1 MTAGRTQ
8 KDILNLLLDKYERS
22 AFFKENATP
31 TRRIS
36 INLYVD
42 GKTDFPHY
50 DIEQPDKREEVNRAV
65 LALQEAGVLSSSWM
79 KGEVNHI
86 LEKVWLNYEFLSE
99 AYRLLGRS
107 PKADVAHAVCDEI
120 IKAAA
125 NVKTSWALGYLTDV
139 IESIKRKRSLPSSIP
154 EDEAERANLIK
165 SIVALEGAY
174 GTEMLERVFSLR
186 TFGDSKTFE
195 KTVKS
200 RLVRILRKYMDNDDD
215 VADDELLG
223 QVGLVKYPEQF
234 EFCGKLSI
242 DAGSATADFSAL
254 AAGSAVYSTDII
266 GAKLKL
272 DSSVKK
278 VLTIENRANYFDY
291 ISKSKAD
298 DELVIYHGGQFS
310 PRKCAFFHEIN
321 EALPPRASWRH
332 WSDIDYGGFL
342 MLLRLR
348 QNVSREILPFR
359 MNESELKFFSMFTA
373 RIDLKYRNKLESLK
387 GHEELADCLSC
398 IDYMIA
404 NGKRLEQE
412 AMLI

>member
-1 MTAGRTQ
+1 MTANRTQ

-22 AFFKENATP
+22 TPFKENTTP
-31 TRRIS
+31 TQKIS

-42 GKTDFPHY
+42 GKTGFPYY

-65 LALQEAGVLSSSWM
+65 LALQEAGVLSSNWM

-86 LEKVWLNYEFLSE
+86 LEKAWLNYECLSE
-99 AYRLLGRS
+99 AYRLADRN
-107 PKADVAHAVCDEI
+107 PKADVAHMVCDEI
-120 IKAAA
+120 IKATA
-125 NVKTSWALGYLTDV
+125 NVKMSWALDYLTDV
-139 IESIKRKRSLPSSIP
+139 IESLKLKRSLPSSIP
-154 EDEAERANLIK
+154 KDETERENLII

-174 GTEMLERVFSLR
+174 NTEVLERVFSLR
-186 TFGDSKTFE
+186 TFGNSKTFE
-195 KTVKS
+195 KTVRPK
-200 RLVRILRKYMDNDDD
+200 LARILRKYLDNDDD
-215 VADDELLG
+215 VSDDELLR

-242 DAGSATADFSAL
+242 EIGSVTTDFSAL
-254 AAGSAVYSTDII
+254 SSGSAIYSTDII

-272 DSSVKK
+272 DLSVKK

-298 DELVIYHGGQFS
+298 DEFVIYHGGQFS
-310 PRKCAFFHEIN
+310 PRKCAFFQAIKEV
-321 EALPPRASWRH
+321 LPPHASWQH

-348 QNVSREILPFR
+348 QNVSRDILPFR
-359 MNESELKFFSMFTA
+359 MNESELKFFNMFTA
-373 RIDLKYRNKLESLK
+373 QVDLKYRNKLESLK
-387 GHEELADCLSC
+387 DHEELTDCLSC

-404 NGKRLEQE
+404 NGERLEQE